1 MDKRARRQNS
11 SLQHANK
18 KVKKS
23 GSQAYGLRNEGS
35 NEGDRLEYRIL
46 QGYRT
51 MDSEMVEQRLEIDRG
66 AGINLAMEKLKN
78 ADELFSQ
85 AGALMKDPEK
95 SNNTILAYDSRALL
109 NISELAQSSVRN
121 LKLDEAKQNINS
133 IDVING
139 MKKWMLEEY
148 LEETGLDH
156 NLIDTDEEG
165 GNSDS
170 DNNGA
175 EVDGDEPLTQADI
188 DKRLMTKRLKE
199 RSKLAKYEPFKQ
211 FEQFNWLKLGT
222 LYRNI
227 SRKPN
232 VADHLLGPLQVEK
245 KARAAS
251 KPRVRDD
258 PIGKEVTAKNMS
270 NEDMNAKG
278 AATTEE
284 FVRACFKILKKKK
297 GYESINL
304 FEFIIDPDSFSKTVE
319 NLFYTSFLIRD
330 GKLIMEEDE
339 DGYPQIR
346 IMPPAPKDPEARALE
361 LQKRNEK
368 PLSHLIFQLDIPT
381 YERLKQEFNIT
392 ESFIGKV

>member
-1 MDKRARRQNS
+1 MDKRTRGERDS
-11 SLQHANK
+11 SQHLK
-18 KVKKS
+18 KKLKKS
-23 GSQAYGLRNEGS
+23 GSQAYGLNKEGDH
-35 NEGDRLEYRIL
+35 EGDRLEYQIL

-51 MDSEMVEQRLEIDRG
+51 MDSEMVEQRVQLDRE
-66 AGINLAMEKLKN
+66 ADINIAIQKLKD
-78 ADELFSQ
+78 ADKLFNQ

-95 SNNTILAYDSRALL
+95 TSNTILAYDSRALL
-109 NISELAQSSVRN
+109 NISELAQTSVRS

-133 IDVING
+133 VDVLNG

-148 LEETGLDH
+148 LEETGLDQ
-156 NLIDTDEEG
+156 NLVDSDEENENISNE
-165 GNSDS
+165 GNEQ
-170 DNNGA
+170 
-175 EVDGDEPLTQADI
+175 EVDENESLSQADI
-188 DKRLMTKRLKE
+188 DKRLMTRRLKE
-199 RSKLAKYEPFKQ
+199 RSKLAKYEQFKQ

-232 VADHLLGPLQVEK
+232 VVDHLLGPLQVEK
-245 KARAAS
+245 KARAAP

-258 PIGKEVTAKNMS
+258 PLGKEVTAKNMS

-304 FEFIIDPDSFSKTVE
+304 FEFIIDPNSFSKSLE

-330 GKLIMEEDE
+330 GKLIMEEDA

-346 IMPPAPKDPEARALE
+346 IMPPVPKDPEARALE

-381 YERLKQEFNIT
+381 YEKLKQEFNIT
-392 ESFIGKV
+392 ESFIGNA